1 MMFNGRTAVRID
13 LELIA
18 ETIPK
23 GARVLDLGCGS
34 GELLAQLRDHHGTVG
49 LGVEIETDRILD
61 CIKQGVP
68 VVQKDLDTGLG
79 NFLDH
84 SFDIVVMS
92 QSLQQMKAPHSTL
105 AEMLRIGREAIVTIP
120 NFGFWNARRYLTFL
134 GRMPMSKLLPYGWYD
149 TPNIHM
155 CTLRDFEDLCREQ
168 NVRIK
173 QRTVV
178 DSQHRSRKLINLMPN
193 FLGEVAIYHIEN
205 NA

>member
-1 MMFNGRTAVRID
+1 MRVD

-18 ETIPK
+18 DWIPD

-34 GELLAQLRDHHGTVG
+34 GELLAHLRDQRHASG
-49 LGVEIETDRILD
+49 LGVEIETDRIQE
-61 CIKQGVP
+61 CIERGVP

-92 QSLQQMKAPHSTL
+92 QSLQQMKAPHLTL
-105 AEMLRIGREAIVTIP
+105 AEMLRIGHEAIVTIP

-168 NVRIK
+168 NVHIK
-173 QRTVV
+173 RRTVV
-178 DSQHRSRKLINLMPN
+178 DSQHRSRRYINLWPHL
-193 FLGEVAIYHIEN
+193 LGEIAIYHLGSK
-205 NA
+205 A